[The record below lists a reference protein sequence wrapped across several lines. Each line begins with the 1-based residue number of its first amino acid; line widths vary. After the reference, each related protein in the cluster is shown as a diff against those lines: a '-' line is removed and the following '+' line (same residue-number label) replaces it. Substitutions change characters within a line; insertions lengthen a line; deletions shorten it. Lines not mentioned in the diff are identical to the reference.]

1 MKFLET
7 SRPSF
12 VTIGTQCINKPNPN
26 DFYFMAGQPTSPQTN
41 PALRNQGLIAGLI
54 QENIDGW

>member
-26 DFYFMAGQPTSPQTN
+26 DFYFMAGQPTSPLT
-41 PALRNQGLIAGLI
+41 PLRNQGLIAGLI
-54 QENIDGW
+54 KENIDGW